1 VKTERTEDMK
11 KIDKGTYAVVTGAS
25 SGIGWAIALE
35 LASKGVNLILV
46 ARRKERLE
54 QLKEIIV
61 KNNKVE
67 VLIID
72 TDLADLENCKRLV
85 EKTKELEP
93 QIIVNNAGFGQYGFF
108 TELDLDKELAMI
120 RLNIESLHV
129 LTKLY
134 LTSMK
139 KGVIMNVASMAGFI
153 PTPLLASYAA
163 TKAYVLNFSRAI
175 DYELKKQKSNIRVIS
190 LCPGPVISEFGIVA
204 NTKQGK
210 YALSSE
216 ACAKTAVKGILK
228 RKQVTVPGF
237 IMKLSRIFIKIL
249 PTSWVLPVVI
259 NIQKHK

>member
-1 VKTERTEDMK
+1 MK

-35 LASKGVNLILV
+35 LASKGVSLILV

-139 KGVIMNVASMAGFI
+139 KGVIMNVASMAGF
-153 PTPLLASYAA
+153 
-163 TKAYVLNFSRAI
+163 
-175 DYELKKQKSNIRVIS
+175 
-190 LCPGPVISEFGIVA
+190 
-204 NTKQGK
+204 
-210 YALSSE
+210 
-216 ACAKTAVKGILK
+216 
-228 RKQVTVPGF
+228 
-237 IMKLSRIFIKIL
+237 
-249 PTSWVLPVVI
+249 
-259 NIQKHK
+259 